1 MKTNYSIM
9 TLRYV
14 HDVVTGEFA
23 NIGVVLYAPGQRF
36 LEARFATSYERLNAI
51 FLKID
56 HLHFRALMRYMTNR
70 FEELGAEIRD
80 GLNVPPVNALPEMVK
95 QVLPPDDSSLQWS
108 QPGGGI
114 TDDPARALGETY
126 KRLVERFIAG
136 AAQVSRTNEEIAK
149 PFKAKLGKMVERLS
163 EKAIETKDY
172 QYNFQLAWK
181 NDIWHLYEPVS
192 FDLVDPD
199 SIREKANRWLG
210 RGVALN
216 DAREKEKFKIHF
228 LVGEPRQPGTEGAFE
243 NALHLLQKIPGQ
255 KQLVRENE
263 MEHFAEQV
271 TEEIVNHD
279 AEALVL
285 RDKPKEK

>member
-1 MKTNYSIM
+1 
-9 TLRYV
+9 
-14 HDVVTGEFA
+14 VVTGLFA
-23 NIGVVLYAPGQRF
+23 NIGVVLYAPDQRF

-80 GLNVPPVNALPEMVK
+80 DLHVPPVNALSEIVK
-95 QVLPPDDSSLQWS
+95 KVLPPDDSSLQWS
-108 QPGGGI
+108 QQGGGI
-114 TDDPARALGETY
+114 TDDPARVLGESY

-136 AAQVSRTNEEIAK
+136 ATQVSRTDEEIVK
-149 PFKAKLGKMVERLS
+149 PFKAKLGRMVEKLS
-163 EKAIETKDY
+163 EKTIETKDY
-172 QYNFQLAWK
+172 QYDFQFAWK

-192 FDLVDPD
+192 FDLVDPN

-210 RGVALN
+210 RGVALH
-216 DAREKEKFKIHF
+216 DAREKFKIHF
-228 LVGEPRQPGTEGAFE
+228 ILGEPRQDGTKAAFE

-263 MEHFAEQV
+263 VEDFAEHV

-285 RDKPKEK
+285 RDRPKQK